1 MTEELRDSGL
11 LSRIYSAASSERNLH
26 YRDVPGDRAVKG
38 DAVRPCQENERKR
51 ISVLEICSALDS
63 AERLELWELEHK
75 ILTRLGRE
83 QKHETD
89 NNKCEE

>member
-1 MTEELRDSGL
+1 M
-11 LSRIYSAASSERNLH
+11 
-26 YRDVPGDRAVKG
+26 
-38 DAVRPCQENERKR
+38 RKTQQMED
-51 ISVLEICSALDS
+51 EICSALDS

-75 ILTRLGRE
+75 NSYAARRE

>member
-1 MTEELRDSGL
+1 MTEGAEFM
-11 LSRIYSAASSERNLH
+11 
-26 YRDVPGDRAVKG
+26 
-38 DAVRPCQENERKR
+38 RKTQQMED
-51 ISVLEICSALDS
+51 EICSALDS

-75 ILTRLGRE
+75 ILTRFGRE

>member
-1 MTEELRDSGL
+1 M
-11 LSRIYSAASSERNLH
+11 
-26 YRDVPGDRAVKG
+26 
-38 DAVRPCQENERKR
+38 RKTQQMED
-51 ISVLEICSALDS
+51 EICSALDS

-83 QKHETD
+83 QKHEAD

>member
-26 YRDVPGDRAVKG
+26 YRDMPGDRAVKG

-51 ISVLEICSALDS
+51 ISVLC
-63 AERLELWELEHK
+63 
-75 ILTRLGRE
+75 GRARRYPE
-83 QKHETD
+83 KESDPHGEAF
-89 NNKCEE
+89 E

>member
-1 MTEELRDSGL
+1 M
-11 LSRIYSAASSERNLH
+11 
-26 YRDVPGDRAVKG
+26 
-38 DAVRPCQENERKR
+38 RKTQQMED
-51 ISVLEICSALDS
+51 EICSALDF

-89 NNKCEE
+89 KRLSKIEDRQEVMV